1 MHFTA
6 TLICLSLGIFA
17 FAQGRSVIRPYQ
29 EDATGKTKAL
39 LGNKNE
45 IVRENQEL
53 ADTSKLEELPAGYS
67 YPVEKMLK
75 AIEKLPEVL
84 RKMLR
89 NNPEAMNRIRRS
101 INNEE
106 KKRLCEVRRHNLQPR
121 VGRQSVDSEDSRLYN
136 IVNVADNVQLV
147 STETCRNPGL
157 NQASHDLNGIKHW
170 CKQEYVILPLLAM
183 REGGEEIEI
192 VRFEFPHGCACYVRD

>member
-1 MHFTA
+1 M
-6 TLICLSLGIFA
+6 
-17 FAQGRSVIRPYQ
+17 VRPDQ
-29 EDATGKTKAL
+29 EDATGETKEL
-39 LGNKNE
+39 LENIDE
-45 IVRENQEL
+45 IVREKQEW
-53 ADTSKLEELPAGYS
+53 ADKSELEELPAGYN

-84 RKMLR
+84 RKMLK
-89 NNPEAMNRIRRS
+89 NNAAEAKNRIPRS
-101 INNEE
+101 INKKK

-121 VGRQSVDSEDSRLYN
+121 VGRQSVDSGEPRLYN
-136 IVNVADNVQLV
+136 IVNVGDNVQLV